1 MSTLTLIFYFEEGTE
16 EQFLRNSRDARDHK
30 NSNLDGGRHKHLHI
44 TQAHNVH
51 GLILV
56 GLLTAA
62 TFMIMYLLSRQPGLH
77 IRNVCFSCYVVKHPA
92 QTRQRGS
99 SKTTGP
105 RLITQVLHRTVSCC
119 ITA

>member
-1 MSTLTLIFYFEEGTE
+1 MSTLTLIFYFEEGKE
-16 EQFLRNSRDARDHK
+16 EQFLRNSRDSIDNK
-30 NSNLDGGRHKHLHI
+30 NSKHDGGHHKHHI
-44 TQAHNVH
+44 THVHNMH

-119 ITA
+119 IAV